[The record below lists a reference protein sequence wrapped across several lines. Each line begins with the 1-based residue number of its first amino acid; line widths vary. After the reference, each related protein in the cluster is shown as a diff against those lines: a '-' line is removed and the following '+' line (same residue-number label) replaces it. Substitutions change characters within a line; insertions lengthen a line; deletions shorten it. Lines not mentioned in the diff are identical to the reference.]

1 MGFFVGTD
9 VGGAFT
15 DLWIAEEN
23 ASLHV
28 FKTPTTKSKEDTP

>member
-15 DLWIAEEN
+15 ELGIAQESADLRM
-23 ASLHV
+23 
-28 FKTPTTKSKEDTP
+28 FKTLTTQSKVDTP

>member
-15 DLWIAEEN
+15 ELGIAKEITG
-23 ASLHV
+23 LRV
-28 FKTPTTKSKEDTP
+28 FKTPTIKSKEDTP